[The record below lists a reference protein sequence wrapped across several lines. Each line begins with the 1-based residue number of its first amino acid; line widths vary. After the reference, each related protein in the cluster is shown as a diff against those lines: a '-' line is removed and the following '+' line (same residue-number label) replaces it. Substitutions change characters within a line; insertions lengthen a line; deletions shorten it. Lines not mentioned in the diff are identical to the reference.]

1 MVELATGLAFV
12 TVGMVAGHD
21 PWLLAQRLVFTA
33 LLVALFGTDLET
45 QRLPNVLTL
54 GGLAGGLVGS
64 LWLPP
69 GVQSSLI
76 GAAIGAAIPWT
87 IRWVWFRAKGV
98 EAMGLGDVKML
109 AMIGAVLGWR
119 QVWLV
124 LVLSS
129 LAGAVVGI
137 ALTVTGRR
145 SMQSRL
151 PFGTIHALAAW
162 VASLGGERIIEWY
175 VNRYPPI

>member
-1 MVELATGLAFV
+1 
-12 TVGMVAGHD
+12 
-21 PWLLAQRLVFTA
+21 
-33 LLVALFGTDLET
+33 
-45 QRLPNVLTL
+45 
-54 GGLAGGLVGS
+54 
-64 LWLPP
+64 
-69 GVQSSLI
+69 
-76 GAAIGAAIPWT
+76 
-87 IRWVWFRAKGV
+87 
-98 EAMGLGDVKML
+98 ML

-151 PFGTIHALAAW
+151 PFGTFLALAAW
-162 VASLGGERIIEWY
+162 VASLVGERIIEWY
-175 VNRYPPI
+175 VNLYPPI